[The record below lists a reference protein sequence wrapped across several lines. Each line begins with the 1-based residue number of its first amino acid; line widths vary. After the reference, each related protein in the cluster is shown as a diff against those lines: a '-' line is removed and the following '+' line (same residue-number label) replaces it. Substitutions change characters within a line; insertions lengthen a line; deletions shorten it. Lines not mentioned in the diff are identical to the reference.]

1 MATATTAA
9 APAAHRHDGDLTVDQ
24 KKGTIALA
32 IGAVVLVFAGAV
44 LTMGVAMLT
53 IVAGGALPGGG
64 CAGDGGLGGGSQ
76 TIGGTDWNAEQT
88 DNAATIVNIV
98 AQRGLP
104 KRAAVIAISTVIV
117 ESRLV
122 NVGYGDRDSLGL
134 YQQRPSQGW
143 GSPEQVLNPDYAT
156 RIFLDRLIALPGW
169 ATMPPGT
176 AAQAVQR
183 SAFPDRYA
191 PQEAP
196 AAALVDRFWVG
207 PDNPLPTTPAPG
219 GAPNVQLASAVF
231 ACPDQGGAGVPLAP
245 SNIDPKRLP
254 PGFVPPADPAQRA
267 AVTYALAQ
275 LGKPY
280 VWGAKGPNGFDCSG
294 LMLAAW
300 AAAGVPIPAGTVNQK
315 NAGTPTSPATI
326 APGDLVFIPGSLG
339 SPTNP
344 RHVGMY
350 VGNGLVVNAYD
361 SSTGVILQPLSDWA
375 DKITHVRHI
384 AGPAGAPAPAPV
396 PAARADTALAE
407 AAGS

>member
-1 MATATTAA
+1 MQQKKPAIVLAA
-9 APAAHRHDGDLTVDQ
+9 AAAM
-24 KKGTIALA
+24 
-32 IGAVVLVFAGAV
+32 LVFVAAAVSMGMAMLAV
-44 LTMGVAMLT
+44 LS
-53 IVAGGALPGGG
+53 GGALPGGG
-64 CAGDGGLGGGSQ
+64 CGGDGGLGGGSQ
-76 TIGGTDWNAEQT
+76 SIGGTDWNAEQT

-98 AQRGLP
+98 VGQGLP

-143 GSPEQVLNPDYAT
+143 GTPEQVLNPDYAT
-156 RIFLDRLIALPGW
+156 RIFLDRLVALPGW
-169 ATMPPGT
+169 ATMAAGT

-207 PDNPLPTTPAPG
+207 PDNPVPTTPGA
-219 GAPNVQLASAVF
+219 APNVRLASTVF

-245 SNIDPKRLP
+245 SNIDPTRVP
-254 PGFVPPADPAQRA
+254 PGFVPPTDPAQRA
-267 AVTYALAQ
+267 AVGYALAQ

-280 VWGAKGPNGFDCSG
+280 VWGAKGPDGFDCSG

-300 AAAGVPIPAGTVNQK
+300 AAAGIPIPAGTVNQK
-315 NAGTPTSPATI
+315 TAGTPANVATI

-339 SPTNP
+339 SPANP

-361 SSTGVILQPLSDWA
+361 STTGVILQPLSDWA
-375 DKITHVRHI
+375 DQITHIRHI
-384 AGPAGAPAPAPV
+384 TGPAGVSAGPARPSDAV
-396 PAARADTALAE
+396 LAE
-407 AAGS
+407 ATP

>member
-1 MATATTAA
+1 M
-9 APAAHRHDGDLTVDQ
+9 APAAHRRDGDLTVDQ
-24 KKGTIALA
+24 KKSTIALA
-32 IGAVVLVFAGAV
+32 VGAVILVFAGAV
-44 LTMGVAMLT
+44 LTMGVGMLT

-64 CAGDGGLGGGSQ
+64 CGGDGGLGGGSQ

-122 NVGYGDRDSLGL
+122 NVGHGDRDSLGL

-207 PDNPLPTTPAPG
+207 PDNPAPAAPG
-219 GAPNVQLASAVF
+219 AAPDVQLASTAF

-245 SNIDPKRLP
+245 SNIDPTKLP
-254 PGFVPPADPAQRA
+254 PGFVPPTDPAQRA

-280 VWGAKGPNGFDCSG
+280 IWGAKGPNGFDCSG

-315 NAGTPTSPATI
+315 NAGTPAGPATI

-384 AGPAGAPAPAPV
+384 AGPAGASAAAPV
-396 PAARADTALAE
+396 PAARAETALAE

>member
-1 MATATTAA
+1 M
-9 APAAHRHDGDLTVDQ
+9 DQ
-24 KKGTIALA
+24 KKATIALA
-32 IGAVVLVFAGAV
+32 LAAATLTFLAAVFSMGMALLGVLVD
-44 LTMGVAMLT
+44 GV
-53 IVAGGALPGGG
+53 LPGGG

-117 ESRLV
+117 EARLV
-122 NVGYGDRDSLGL
+122 NVGHGDRDSLGL

-143 GSPEQVLNPDYAT
+143 GTPEQVLNPDYAT

-207 PDNPLPTTPAPG
+207 PDNPVPAAPG
-219 GAPNVQLASAVF
+219 AAPNVQLASTAF
-231 ACPDQGGAGVPLAP
+231 ACPDQGGAGGPLAP
-245 SNIDPKRLP
+245 SNIDPKKLP

-267 AVTYALAQ
+267 AVGYALSQ

-280 VWGAKGPNGFDCSG
+280 IWGAKGPTGFDCSG

-315 NAGTPTSPATI
+315 NAGTPANPATI
-326 APGDLVFIPGSLG
+326 AAGDLVFIPGSLG

-384 AGPAGAPAPAPV
+384 AGPAGAPAAAPV
-396 PAARADTALAE
+396 PAARAETALAE
-407 AAGS
+407 AAAP